1 MSLCTC
7 STGVKN
13 FGQPNCVGVLERP
26 QKLGFINTFANDGTM
41 NKILS
46 TDTLDDTYFSG
57 LINETDKSKRLFP
70 SPVINQVKD
79 TRAEFNTF
87 DLDGFQ
93 ITTSEGVRTM
103 AFTVVDGAHPQIADA
118 FNSMA
123 CQTMSFYVFSIN
135 DQIGGNGSVAGELRP
150 FRIKPK
156 TMRAVYNPPSK
167 VDETPAMVM
176 VQFAISELENDGDI
190 AYIDYGT
197 GANDVQVII
206 TDYVG
211 LVDVTMA
218 AATSI
223 TTTTFVVDVS
233 YSHYGTQFK
242 KTPFVGAVLADF
254 TLAEV
259 TPTPGSITI
268 TSVTESSTVP
278 GRYAFV
284 QPTATSA
291 DVQRL
296 TFSKDGYEATG
307 TISITIP

>member
-1 MSLCTC
+1 MSLCSC
-7 STGVKN
+7 NENIKN

-26 QKLGFINTFANDGTM
+26 QKLAFTQRIANDGTV

-46 TDTLDDTYFSG
+46 TDTLNDAFFEG
-57 LINETDKSKRLFP
+57 LINETDVSKRLYP

-87 DLDGFQ
+87 DLDGFA

-103 AFTVVDGAHPQIADA
+103 AFTVVDGASPQIAEA
-118 FNSMA
+118 FNSMGCRDMA
-123 CQTMSFYVFSIN
+123 FYVWSIT
-135 DQIGGNGSVAGELRP
+135 DQIGGNGSVDGELRP

-156 TMRAVYNPPSK
+156 TLRAVYNPPSK

-190 AYIDYGT
+190 AYINYGT
-197 GANDVQVII
+197 GANDVQVVI
-206 TDYVG
+206 TDYTG
-211 LVDVTMA
+211 LIDITLG

-223 TTTTFVVDVS
+223 TTTTFVVDIS
-233 YSHYGTQFK
+233 YIYGSQFSK
-242 KTPFVGAVLADF
+242 QPFVGGVIGDF
-254 TLAEV
+254 TLVE
-259 TPTPGSITI
+259 TSPTPGSITI

-278 GRYAFV
+278 GRYTFV
-284 QPTATSA
+284 QPTATAA

-296 TFSKDGYEATG
+296 SFSKTGYEAASS
-307 TISITIP
+307 IVITIP